1 MSRLCSLSLSIV
13 FSGVAAIS
21 VLASAPSW
29 ADDRGSSGIVES
41 AQRAWV
47 TSNGDVA
54 GEPAL
59 WKVVLDGSIDPAV
72 PGRSLLAGRQVRIV
86 FPPAF
91 DLGDIAPTHP
101 VADIPTPFPPV
112 PPLPAQ
118 PCVPTN
124 FQCTTGVLLQ
134 GWPEHPFFPPVLYHS
149 VSVDAA
155 ENAFVFTAVQ
165 DILPDPPENPGI
177 KEIFLLLNGVQ
188 NPPPGQYRVRVD
200 AQTGPGGSWESG
212 TALFKVLP
220 RPRPSINATAVFV
233 KALSGLLEG
242 GPACGPGTL
251 PPNPDNPVFQHTTV
265 SSAAPFVWTFLLW
278 GHNEEPLDD
287 VDLEWIS
294 DSHARLVREQRVL
307 GHVFIDAPR
316 GAVGYGIE
324 VNPLGC
330 STYMAAAPVIGA
342 TPGVGPQPV
351 GRLDLQFWAGDQP
364 GTYTTTLTMNNG
376 NTEQLVVIAE

>member
-1 MSRLCSLSLSIV
+1 MSQFRNLSGLFTMLCMSLL
-13 FSGVAAIS
+13 
-21 VLASAPSW
+21 VLFNPARSQ
-29 ADDRGSSGIVES
+29 ADDESGSGIVKS

-47 TSNGDVA
+47 TSNGDVT

-59 WKVVLDGSIDPAV
+59 WKIVLTGSIDPLA
-72 PGRSLLAGRQVRIV
+72 PGRSLMAGHQIRVI
-86 FPPAF
+86 FPPEF

-112 PPLPAQ
+112 PPLPPQ
-118 PCVPTN
+118 PCLPTN

-134 GWPEHPFFPPVLYHS
+134 GWPEHPYFPPVIYHV

-165 DILPDPPENPGI
+165 DILPDPPVNPGI
-177 KEIFLLLNGVQ
+177 KEIFLLLNGVR
-188 NPPPGQYRVRVD
+188 NPEPGEYPVRVE
-200 AQTGPGGSWESG
+200 AQTGAGGSWETGSV
-212 TALFKVLP
+212 LLKVLP

-251 PPNPDNPVFQHTTV
+251 PPNPDNPVFQRTTV
-265 SSAAPFVWTFLLW
+265 NSAAPFVWSFLLW
-278 GHNEEPLDD
+278 GNNEKPLDD
-287 VDLEWIS
+287 VALSWIN
-294 DSHARLVREQRVL
+294 DSHAHIVRGPRVV
-307 GHVFIDAPR
+307 GHVFIDTPR
-316 GAVGYGIE
+316 GATGFGIE

-330 STYMAAAPVIGA
+330 QTYMPAAPVIGA

-351 GRLDLQFWAGDQP
+351 GRLDMQFWAGDLP
-364 GTYTTTLTMNNG
+364 GAYTTTLKMNNG
-376 NTEQLVVIAE
+376 NSEQMVVIAE